1 MATATS
7 KHFETRNDLA
17 HETRDKVS
25 EVLNQILADLS
36 DLFTQTKYAHW
47 NVRGLNFW
55 SLHKMFDE
63 LAEKVE
69 DSVDEVAERITALG
83 HPARGTARMA
93 VENSRLDEFPA
104 DTFQSTDVLK
114 IMADRFAAT
123 AADVRKGVDEADD
136 VGDKATSDLLTGV
149 VEMLDQS
156 LYFIEAHLQK

>member
-1 MATATS
+1 M
-7 KHFETRNDLA
+7 
-17 HETRDKVS
+17 S

-47 NVRGLNFW
+47 NVRGQNFW
-55 SLHKMFDE
+55 GLHKMFDE

-69 DSVDEVAERITALG
+69 ESVDEVAERITALG
-83 HPARGTARMA
+83 QPARGTARMA

-104 DTFQSTDVLK
+104 DIFQSTDVLK
-114 IMADRFAAT
+114 IVADRFATA
-123 AADVRKGVDEADD
+123 AADVRKGIDEADD
-136 VGDKATSDLLTGV
+136 AGDKASSDLLTGV

>member
-7 KHFETRNDLA
+7 KHFETRNDLPQD
-17 HETRDKVS
+17 TRDKVS
-25 EVLNQILADLS
+25 EVLNLVLADLA

-47 NVRGLNFW
+47 NVRGQNFW
-55 SLHKMFDE
+55 GLHKMFDE

-69 DSVDEVAERITALG
+69 EAVDEVAERITALG

-104 DTFQSTDVLK
+104 DTFQSTDVLRV
-114 IMADRFAAT
+114 MADRYAGAA
-123 AADVRKGVDEADD
+123 AGVRKGIDEADD
-136 VGDKATSDLLTGV
+136 AGDKASADLLTGV

>member
-7 KHFETRNDLA
+7 KNFQTRNDLSQ
-17 HETRDKVS
+17 ETRDKVS
-25 EVLNQILADLS
+25 EMLNQVLADLS

-47 NVRGLNFW
+47 NVRGTNFW
-55 SLHKMFDE
+55 GCHKMFDE

-69 DSVDEVAERITALG
+69 DAVDEVAERVTALG

-93 VENSRLDEFPA
+93 VENSRLDEFPT

-114 IMADRFAAT
+114 IMADRFASA
-123 AADVRKGVDEADD
+123 AADVRKGIDEADD
-136 VGDKATSDLLTGV
+136 AGDKASSDLLTGV